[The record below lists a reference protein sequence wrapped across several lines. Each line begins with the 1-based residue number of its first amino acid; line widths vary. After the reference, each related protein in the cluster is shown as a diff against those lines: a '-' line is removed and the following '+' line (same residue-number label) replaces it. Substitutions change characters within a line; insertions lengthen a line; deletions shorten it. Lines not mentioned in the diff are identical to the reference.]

1 MRTIIAKFG
10 GSSLASAA
18 QFRKVRDILRAD
30 PDRRFL
36 VVSAPGKRCDGDTKV
51 TDLLYRCYDLAAA
64 GSDFAPALEA
74 VRARYGEIVEGLGV
88 DFDLDRELD
97 AIAAHLRAGPQ
108 RDYMASRG
116 EYLNGRIMAAWLGW
130 AFLDTAESVRFR
142 ADGSLDAETTN
153 ELLAEAMAD
162 ARRAVLPGFYG
173 ADGAGRVVTFSR
185 GGSDVT
191 GALAARAAGADLY
204 ENWTDVSG
212 MLFTDPRIVP
222 EPAAI
227 PFINYRELRELSY
240 MGASVLHE
248 DAVFPVRKAG
258 IPINIRNT
266 NRPADPGTL
275 IAAAAPAGTVLGP
288 VTGIAGRKGFD
299 TVLVEKSMMNSEVG
313 FAARLL
319 DIFAAK
325 GVPFEHCPTGID
337 TMSVVVSAD
346 SFRPH
351 RAEILAKV
359 ESELKPDHLKVEEG
373 LAMIAVVGCGMVE
386 NKGIAARILGA
397 VTAAGV
403 NIRMI
408 DQGSSELNIIIGVR
422 EEDYE
427 TAIRGLYKEF
437 H

>member
-1 MRTIIAKFG
+1 M
-10 GSSLASAA
+10 
-18 QFRKVRDILRAD
+18 
-30 PDRRFL
+30 
-36 VVSAPGKRCDGDTKV
+36 
-51 TDLLYRCYDLAAA
+51 
-64 GSDFAPALEA
+64 
-74 VRARYGEIVEGLGV
+74 
-88 DFDLDRELD
+88 
-97 AIAAHLRAGPQ
+97 
-108 RDYMASRG
+108 
-116 EYLNGRIMAAWLGW
+116 
-130 AFLDTAESVRFR
+130 
-142 ADGSLDAETTN
+142 
-153 ELLAEAMAD
+153 
-162 ARRAVLPGFYG
+162 
-173 ADGAGRVVTFSR
+173 VTFSR

-191 GALAARAAGADLY
+191 GAIAARAVKADMY

-222 EPAAI
+222 NPSYI

-248 DAVFPVRKAG
+248 DAVFPARRAG

-266 NRPADPGTL
+266 NRPEDPGTL
-275 IAAAAPAGTVLGP
+275 IAAEAPAGTEIGP

-299 TVLVEKSMMNSEVG
+299 TVLVEKSMMNSEIG
-313 FAARLL
+313 FTARLL
-319 DIFAAK
+319 DIFAAH

-346 SFRPH
+346 AFRPH
-351 RAEILAKV
+351 REEILEAL
-359 ESELKPDHLKVEEG
+359 EAFKPDHLKVEEG